1 MALLAMAAIMLGTFV
16 GAAML
21 TQSGDQDA

>member
-1 MALLAMAAIMLGTFV
+1 MALAALTVILFGTFV

-21 TQSGDQDA
+21 TQSGKE